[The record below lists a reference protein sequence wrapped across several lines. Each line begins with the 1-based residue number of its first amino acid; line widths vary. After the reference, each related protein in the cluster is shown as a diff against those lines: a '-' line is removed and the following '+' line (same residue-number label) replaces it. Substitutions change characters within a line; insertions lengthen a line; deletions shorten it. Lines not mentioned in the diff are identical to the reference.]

1 MVSKSHIIQQYLH
14 IQFSALFNK
23 PKVEIIIDEVAKR
36 KRQRILELNGDI
48 NRLPTLQ
55 DMENVTGK
63 VIISLTGGKR
73 IEHKGIKIELLGI
86 IQGTR
91 DAKDTLK
98 FISLTQD
105 LESPGMLMNDV
116 NTYNFSFQHVQKAYE
131 TYRGLAKGVK
141 YLLRLT
147 IDTTLKTLTYDQ
159 EFAVINPVDRS
170 ALTVENKPIKLEV
183 GIDEWLHLI
192 FEMDQRNFGLK
203 DICTGK
209 VTFKRAN
216 IKLKSMEIQIIKK
229 EIINVT
235 GVAPETTVIT
245 KYEIMDGGP
254 VKNETV
260 PIRFFLKPY
269 DLTPTMVN
277 VNNKFSVQYFINLV
291 LSDDVDRKYFKQHE
305 IGLFRLKKEKKEPS
319 KQIGGSGSSMPETI
333 IEETKLD

>member
-1 MVSKSHIIQQYLH
+1 M
-14 IQFSALFNK
+14 
-23 PKVEIIIDEVAKR
+23 AKR
-36 KRQRILELNGDI
+36 KRHKVIELNGEI
-48 NRLPTLQ
+48 TQLPTLQ

-63 VIISLTGGKR
+63 VIIHLHGGKR
-73 IEHKGIKIELLGI
+73 IEHKGIKIELLGS
-86 IQGTR
+86 IQGT
-91 DAKDTLK
+91 KDVKDVLK

-116 NTYNFSFQHVQKAYE
+116 TTYNFSFNHVQKSYE
-131 TYRGLAKGVK
+131 TYRGLVKSVK
-141 YLLRLT
+141 YFLKLT
-147 IDTTLKTLTYDQ
+147 IDTTLKSLVYEQ
-159 EFAVINPVDRS
+159 EFAVVNPVDKS
-170 ALTVENKPIKLEV
+170 VLSVENKPIKLEV

-192 FEMDQRNFGLK
+192 FEMEARNYGLK
-203 DICTGK
+203 DICRGK

-229 EIINVT
+229 EVININ
-235 GVAPETTVIT
+235 GVPPETTVIT

-254 VKNETV
+254 AKNETV

-269 DLTPTMVN
+269 DLTPTMMN

-305 IGLFRLKKEKKEPS
+305 ITLFRLKKEKKGPS
-319 KQIGGSGSSMPETI
+319 TQIAPSNLESQPNL

>member
-1 MVSKSHIIQQYLH
+1 M
-14 IQFSALFNK
+14 
-23 PKVEIIIDEVAKR
+23 AKR

-48 NRLPTLQ
+48 TRLPTLQ

>member
-1 MVSKSHIIQQYLH
+1 M
-14 IQFSALFNK
+14 
-23 PKVEIIIDEVAKR
+23 AKR
-36 KRQRILELNGDI
+36 KRQKIYELNGEVTL
-48 NRLPTLQ
+48 LPALQ

-63 VIISLTGGKR
+63 VIIHLSGGKR
-73 IEHKGIKIELLGI
+73 VEHKGIKIELLGM
-86 IQGTR
+86 IQGTK

-116 NTYNFSFQHVQKAYE
+116 STYNFSFNHVQKAYE
-131 TYRGLAKGVK
+131 TYRGIAKNVK
-141 YLLRLT
+141 YLLRLS
-147 IDTTLKTLTYDQ
+147 IETTLKNLIYEQ
-159 EFAVINPVDRS
+159 EFAVVNPVDRS
-170 ALTVENKPIKLEV
+170 RLSEENKPIKLEV

-209 VTFKRAN
+209 VTFKKAN

-235 GVAPETTVIT
+235 GVAPETSVIT

-269 DLTPTMVN
+269 SLTPSMIN

-305 IGLFRLKKEKKEPS
+305 INLFRLKKEKKV
-319 KQIGGSGSSMPETI
+319 QGGQMQMGSSDLENPSTNV
-333 IEETKLD
+333 EETKLD